1 SGYPKTFRWESGGG
15 NPATGP
21 MLGQPCW
28 ADNPAWEQI
37 IVDLDSYAGQD
48 IQLRYRFGSDA
59 GGTNEGW
66 YVDDVLITGFGTV
79 SVTEPTGFVILVD
92 GTDLKLSWDADSNY
106 GYRVYSDV
114 DPMGNFTTFVGETT
128 ATELILDMSGGFDDK
143 KFYIVKGW
151 DGSAR

>member
-1 SGYPKTFRWESGGG
+1 
-15 NPATGP
+15 
-21 MLGQPCW
+21 
-28 ADNPAWEQI
+28 
-37 IVDLDSYAGQD
+37 
-48 IQLRYRFGSDA
+48 
-59 GGTNEGW
+59 
-66 YVDDVLITGFGTV
+66 VLITGFGTV